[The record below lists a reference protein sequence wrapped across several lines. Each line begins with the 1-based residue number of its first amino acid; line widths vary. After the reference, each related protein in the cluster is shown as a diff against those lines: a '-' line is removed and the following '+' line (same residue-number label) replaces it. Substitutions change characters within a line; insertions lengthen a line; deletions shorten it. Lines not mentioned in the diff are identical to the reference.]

1 MDGGA
6 LSRTLQRLWLLPSGP
21 DQVHTFRS
29 VRPPSIRTPLESR
42 LRLPPTGRRYPHP
55 AYISP
60 PVASRT
66 SLGGS
71 KWGGV
76 AFLLEAQP

>member
-29 VRPPSIRTPLESR
+29 VRPPSIRTPLGSR

-55 AYISP
+55 AYIKP
-60 PVASRT
+60 PGCVQDLIGWVEVRESRI
-66 SLGGS
+66 
-71 KWGGV
+71 
-76 AFLLEAQP
+76 PP